1 MNTTTTAPS
10 PVATANYAGFG
21 LRFVAL
27 IIDYIIIGV
36 LQSFVIVPI
45 LGLMGLSFLPQ
56 IQSGETLDEAEA
68 IGMMS
73 GIFAAAGSIWI
84 LTTAIS
90 FLYFA
95 ILESSKSQA
104 SVGKMALS
112 IKVTDMNGERIS
124 FGKACL
130 RTVGK
135 YVSGMILCIGYLM
148 AAFTEKKQALHD
160 MIASTLVVKK

>member
-10 PVATANYAGFG
+10 PVAVNHAGFG
-21 LRFVAL
+21 LRLVAL

-36 LQSFVIVPI
+36 LQSFVVVPI

-56 IQSGETLDEAEA
+56 IQSGDTLDEAEA

-73 GIFAAAGSIWI
+73 GVFAAMGSIWI

-95 ILESSKSQA
+95 ILESSKTQG

-112 IKVTDMNGERIS
+112 IKVTDMDGERIS